1 MNFQRKLNLET
12 SYSIIY
18 KLLTIFVSFL
28 LVPILVNLLGKGHYG
43 LWVTIS
49 SILSWVVIFD
59 FGLGLGL
66 RNNLVK
72 TISNKDYANS
82 KSLIT
87 SAFVAV
93 SIIFISIML
102 ILLIFNQYLS
112 WNSKNFLNL
121 TMSSLEKYYDYSLLV
136 LSLIFIF
143 QLINNLYYAIHDSSN
158 VELIR
163 LCRQGVILIS
173 VLLIVKS
180 SNNFKVFYSLST
192 IFCFLP
198 LLVLLIFT
206 IIFFRKNNKY
216 LIPSFSDFKF
226 SSAKLILNLGI
237 KFFIIRL
244 SSVFII
250 SILPFLLTRY
260 IGVETTAEYNIGF
273 KLFNLVYAILI
284 ILSTPYWSAVTE
296 KFNLKQFGWIKSKLK
311 LNMVFSTLCIA
322 CIIILVILSPYIIE
336 IWMGSNNFIKT
347 NTIYWCAIFISSLI
361 ITEPVLLFLNGTSKI
376 SVQTYCSL
384 AIIIL
389 IIPFSLF
396 LFNNTDL
403 EIGAFILPPVIF
415 RILRC
420 IIALIELKNLLR

>member
-1 MNFQRKLNLET
+1 M
-12 SYSIIY
+12 
-18 KLLTIFVSFL
+18 
-28 LVPILVNLLGKGHYG
+28 
-43 LWVTIS
+43 
-49 SILSWVVIFD
+49 
-59 FGLGLGL
+59 
-66 RNNLVK
+66 
-72 TISNKDYANS
+72 
-82 KSLIT
+82 
-87 SAFVAV
+87 
-93 SIIFISIML
+93 
-102 ILLIFNQYLS
+102 
-112 WNSKNFLNL
+112 
-121 TMSSLEKYYDYSLLV
+121 
-136 LSLIFIF
+136 
-143 QLINNLYYAIHDSSN
+143 
-158 VELIR
+158 
-163 LCRQGVILIS
+163 
-173 VLLIVKS
+173 
-180 SNNFKVFYSLST
+180 
-192 IFCFLP
+192 
-198 LLVLLIFT
+198 
-206 IIFFRKNNKY
+206 
-216 LIPSFSDFKF
+216 
-226 SSAKLILNLGI
+226 
-237 KFFIIRL
+237 
-244 SSVFII
+244 FII

-260 IGVETTAEYNIGF
+260 IGVETTAEYNIRF

>member
-1 MNFQRKLNLET
+1 MNLQKKLNLET
-12 SYSIIY
+12 LYSTLY
-18 KLLTIFVSFL
+18 KLLTIVVSFL
-28 LVPILVNLLGKGHYG
+28 LVPILVNLLDKDYYG

-72 TISNKDYANS
+72 TISDKDFRSS
-82 KSLIT
+82 KSLIA
-87 SAFVAV
+87 SAFVTI
-93 SIIFISIML
+93 SIIFINIML
-102 ILLIFNQYLS
+102 MLLIFNQYLS
-112 WNSKNFLNL
+112 WSSILNFFEFDDEQFRKIIRLFIIGF
-121 TMSSLEKYYDYSLLV
+121 
-136 LSLIFIF
+136 SLIFIF
-143 QLINNLYYAIHDSSN
+143 QLINNLYYAIHDSSK
-158 VELIR
+158 VQLIR
-163 LCRQGVILIS
+163 LCRQAVILLG

-180 SNNFKVFYSLST
+180 SSDFNIFYSLST

-198 LLVLLIFT
+198 LFVLLTFT
-206 IIFFRKNNKY
+206 IIFFKKNKC
-216 LIPSFSDFKF
+216 LIPSFSDFSF
-226 SSAKLILNLGI
+226 RSAKLILNLGM
-237 KFFIIRL
+237 KFFILRL
-244 SSVFII
+244 SSVFTI

-260 IGVETTAEYNIGF
+260 IDVETTAEYNVGF
-273 KLFNLVYAILI
+273 KLFNLVYAILV

-311 LNMVFSTLCIA
+311 LNMLFSTFCIA

-347 NTIYWCAIFISSLI
+347 NTIYWCAVFISSLT
-361 ITEPVLLFLNGTSKI
+361 ITEPILLFLNGTSKI
-376 SVQTYCSL
+376 NVQTYCSL

-389 IIPFSLF
+389 IIPTSLF
-396 LFNNTDL
+396 LYNNTDL

-420 IIALIELKNLLR
+420 IIALIELKKLLR